1 MVERGVRENFM
12 EKSRFK
18 QKSKSDGIGHAS
30 IWEESSGMK
39 NRKGK
44 SPRQAC

>member
-12 EKSRFK
+12 EKLRFK

-30 IWEESSGMK
+30 IWGREFWDEELQ
-39 NRKGK
+39 R
-44 SPRQAC
+44 